1 MARRRLGA
9 RQAPRLVPQHACRW
23 REGAQAAFEM
33 ALALPIMLIITL
45 GFVGLMLSVRAAS
58 EFRTAVDLAA
68 QASITPPLGDTAA
81 TCADAAYAFDHTLHL
96 TSDGSRAAFLD
107 VTTPSQ
113 AGAACPATSG
123 SPVNCDGPYAHGAI
137 TYSQPGV
144 AMPMVC
150 RASATIDFSR
160 TPISIF
166 WVWSINMSATA
177 EAYPSVYQGCAAP
190 NTQACQPQ
198 SSSP

>member
-1 MARRRLGA
+1 
-9 RQAPRLVPQHACRW
+9 
-23 REGAQAAFEM
+23 M

-68 QASITPPLGDTAA
+68 QASITPPLGDTGA
-81 TCADAAYAFDHTLHL
+81 TCVDAEYAFDHTLHL
-96 TSDGSRAAFLD
+96 APGGNEATYLDISTAAER
-107 VTTPSQ
+107 
-113 AGAACPATSG
+113 GAACPAIPG
-123 SPVNCDGPYAHGAI
+123 SPINCDGPYARGAVAF
-137 TYSQPGV
+137 SQPGV

-150 RASATIDFSR
+150 NASATIDFSR
-160 TPISIF
+160 TPIAIF

-190 NTQACQPQ
+190 STGACQPQ
-198 SSSP
+198 SASP